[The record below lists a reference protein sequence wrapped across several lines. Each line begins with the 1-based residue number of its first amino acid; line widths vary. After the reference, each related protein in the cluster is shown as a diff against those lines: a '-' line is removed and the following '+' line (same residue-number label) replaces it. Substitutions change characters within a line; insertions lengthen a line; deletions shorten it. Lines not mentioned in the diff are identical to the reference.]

1 MTSLVYRLTYA
12 ISLLPI
18 SLLEDVRQGIL
29 VLNGYKVDNL
39 ILWNAK
45 LAELEQLELDS
56 NEFEIYI

>member
-1 MTSLVYRLTYA
+1 MPYLYSPYLYSKMLDMV
-12 ISLLPI
+12 
-18 SLLEDVRQGIL
+18 IL
-29 VLNGYKVDNL
+29 VINGYKVDNL